1 MGTDEVGDCQSP
13 AFYFEKKKCLKFHNL
28 RCFFFHYF
36 GCWIELWSNIVLMK
50 KENDLRAHM
59 QILFLPDSYQLY
71 WFPWPDKANLV
82 QDEAGLSP
90 AI

>member
-1 MGTDEVGDCQSP
+1 METDEVGDCQSP
-13 AFYFEKKKCLKFHNL
+13 AFYFEKKK
-28 RCFFFHYF
+28 F
-36 GCWIELWSNIVLMK
+36 GCRIELWSNIVLMK
-50 KENDLRAHM
+50 KENDLRAHL